1 MMINFDEMIERRG
14 TGSIKY
20 DFAVEKGLP
29 EDVLPLWVAD
39 MDFRTPACVSE
50 ALIER
55 AKHGIFGYSE
65 LGPEYFEAIENWFK
79 NTTGWQVK
87 RNWLIKMPGIVFAV
101 ATIIRALTEE
111 GDGIL
116 IQEPVYYPFA
126 ECIETN
132 GRKRIVNELLFDG
145 ARYTIDFEDFEDKI
159 INNKVKLFIL
169 CNPHNPI
176 GRVWTETE
184 LIKMGEICQKHGVL
198 VLSDEIHQD
207 FIYPGHKH
215 FVFAALK
222 PEFEEISITCTS
234 PSKTFNLAG
243 LQISNIFAP
252 TQELRHR
259 IKAELWRMGVD
270 ESNIMGQIACEAA
283 YRGGAEWLSELKDYL
298 LGNLAYIRDFLKEH
312 LPQVSLVEPEGT
324 YLVWIDFMKLGLSDE
339 NLEDLM
345 INKARL
351 WLDAGTM
358 FGKGG
363 SGFERFNIACPRATL
378 EKAMS
383 QLESAILALQ

>member
-324 YLVWIDFMKLGLSDE
+324 YLVWIDFRKLGLSDE

>member
-1 MMINFDEMIERRG
+1 
-14 TGSIKY
+14 
-20 DFAVEKGLP
+20 
-29 EDVLPLWVAD
+29 
-39 MDFRTPACVSE
+39 
-50 ALIER
+50 
-55 AKHGIFGYSE
+55 
-65 LGPEYFEAIENWFK
+65 
-79 NTTGWQVK
+79 
-87 RNWLIKMPGIVFAV
+87 
-101 ATIIRALTEE
+101 
-111 GDGIL
+111 
-116 IQEPVYYPFA
+116 
-126 ECIETN
+126 
-132 GRKRIVNELLFDG
+132 
-145 ARYTIDFEDFEDKI
+145 
-159 INNKVKLFIL
+159 
-169 CNPHNPI
+169 NPI

-298 LGNLAYIRDFLKEH
+298 LGNLAYIREFLKEH

-324 YLVWIDFMKLGLSDE
+324 YLVWIDFRKLGLSDE

>member
-1 MMINFDEMIERRG
+1 MINFDEMIERRG

-298 LGNLAYIRDFLKEH
+298 MGNLAYIREFLKEH

-324 YLVWIDFMKLGLSDE
+324 YLVWIDFRKLGLSDE

-383 QLESAILALQ
+383 QLEAAILALQ